1 MKVIINIKNP
11 LSQYSKYNGLTFST
25 RDLMSSSVGVLLK
38 DGTFNQT
45 DFHFDEVTIVNFQ
58 DEVKTCVKHQFG
70 FKLEKL
76 KNYAKIKKIDIDKLI
91 N

>member
-1 MKVIINIKNP
+1 MKVVINIKNP
-11 LSQYSKYNGLTFST
+11 LSQYSKYNGLTFQT
-25 RDLMSSSVGVLLK
+25 RDIMRDSVGVLLK

-45 DFHFDEVTIVNFQ
+45 DFHFDEVTIVGFQ
-58 DEVKTCVKHQFG
+58 DEVKTCLKHQFG

-76 KNYAKIKKIDIDKLI
+76 KNYATIKKINIDNLI